1 MAAGPVNQPPPPL
14 PLSSRSGSALMHGA
28 MWAGEVNPA
37 LSPQASR
44 RKSSPKVHQKRCIDE
59 KRGPYH
65 S

>member
-44 RKSSPKVHQKRCIDE
+44 RKSSPKVHQ
-59 KRGPYH
+59 
-65 S
+65 